1 MPEHNGALSALWTDE
16 SREPTMKV
24 LTALMIVTLLSLADG
39 ATGQERPKVTSI
51 SHIAVYTTDPAKA
64 QRFMSMIW
72 AR

>member
-1 MPEHNGALSALWTDE
+1 
-16 SREPTMKV
+16 MKV
-24 LTALMIVTLLSLADG
+24 LTALMIFTLLSLENG
-39 ATGQERPKVTSI
+39 STGQERPKVTSI